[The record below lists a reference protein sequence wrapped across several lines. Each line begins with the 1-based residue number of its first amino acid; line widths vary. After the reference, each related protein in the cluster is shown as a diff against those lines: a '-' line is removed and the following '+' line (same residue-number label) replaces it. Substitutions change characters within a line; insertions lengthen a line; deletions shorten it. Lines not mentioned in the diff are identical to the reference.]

1 MRSCKAPAALVVICT
16 AMVAGAVAGLVSMAN
31 PLAGGV
37 VLLTALTA
45 ALVVGL
51 VLAERSQAR
60 YRRRLAAKCATRPW
74 FETDVRAD
82 EDRLVEA
89 RRARL
94 ADSLARP
101 AQGAY
106 SDRLGSAWPAPATV
120 ATRVVIDH
128 HEPIRES
135 S

>member
-1 MRSCKAPAALVVICT
+1 MRACKAPAPLVVICT
-16 AMVAGAVAGLVSMAN
+16 AAVAGAVAGLAAMAN
-31 PLAGGV
+31 PWAGGV

-51 VLAERSQAR
+51 AMAERSQAR
-60 YRRRLAAKCATRPW
+60 YRQRLEAKCATRPW
-74 FETDVRAD
+74 SEADVRAD

-101 AQGAY
+101 AHGAY
-106 SDRLGSAWPAPATV
+106 SDRLGSAWPAPRP
-120 ATRVVIDH
+120 TRVVIHH

>member
-1 MRSCKAPAALVVICT
+1 MRSRKTPAPLAVICT
-16 AMVAGAVAGLVSMAN
+16 AVVAGAVAGLVAD
-31 PLAGGV
+31 PLAGAV

-51 VLAERSQAR
+51 VMAERSQAR
-60 YRRRLAAKCATRPW
+60 YRRRLEAKCATRPW
-74 FETDVRAD
+74 SDADVRAD
-82 EDRLVEA
+82 DDRVVEA
-89 RRARL
+89 RRVRL

-101 AQGAY
+101 AHGAY
-106 SDRLGSAWPAPATV
+106 NDRLGSAWAAPGP
-120 ATRVVIDH
+120 TRVVIDR